1 MKKLPRCQSAE
12 CQSALEARKRA
23 TCQSAPNSKGRMW
36 GAVKQPAHDPW
47 SRLPKAQRGT
57 TTRGTSAAPAPTGP
71 SRSAI
76 RVQRNRLRLKAQAA
90 ARLHPVLA
98 TLLDSIVP
106 ARPMRNHRRTRCSR
120 SVQLPRCGLNRWPGE
135 TLGAKPT
142 NWRRPGSGISLYSPN
157 TVRHGRWRRPRSNSA
172 VRAATAS
179 IPGLA

>member
-1 MKKLPRCQSAE
+1 
-12 CQSALEARKRA
+12 
-23 TCQSAPNSKGRMW
+23 MW

-135 TLGAKPT
+135 TFGRKADKLAAT
-142 NWRRPGSGISLYSPN
+142 WIRHFVVLAEYSPS
-157 TVRHGRWRRPRSNSA
+157 RSVAAPAVELSGKSGDGLDTGFGVAGECAGVLVSA
-172 VRAATAS
+172 LCLQQDCRDSFFAEVS
-179 IPGLA
+179 EG